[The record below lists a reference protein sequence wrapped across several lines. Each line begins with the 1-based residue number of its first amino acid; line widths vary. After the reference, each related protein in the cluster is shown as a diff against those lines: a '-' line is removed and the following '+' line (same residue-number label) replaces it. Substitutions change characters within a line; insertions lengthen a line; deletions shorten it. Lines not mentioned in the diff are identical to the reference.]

1 MDVSIEK
8 IRELR
13 QRTGAGVL
21 DCKKALEISDAD
33 VEKAIEHLRKSG
45 VAKAEQK
52 LTRKTDEGIIE
63 AYIHPGA
70 RLGVLLELNCETD
83 FVGKT
88 DDFKRL
94 ARDIAMQIA
103 ASNPISISREDIPE
117 EIIERE
123 RSIYKSQMEDSGKPG
138 HILDKIIE
146 GKLAKFY
153 KEVCLLEQPF
163 VKDTNITVED
173 HIKEHIAKIGE
184 NICIKRFA
192 RFRIG
197 ESS

>member
-1 MDVSIEK
+1 MGIPIEK

-21 DCKKALEISDAD
+21 DCKKALETTEGN

-88 DDFKRL
+88 DDFRHL

-103 ASNPISISREDIPE
+103 ASNPIAISREDVPG
-117 EIIERE
+117 EILERE
-123 RSIYKSQMEDSGKPG
+123 KSIYASQLQDSGKPEQ
-138 HILDKIIE
+138 IIKKIVE

-163 VKDTNITVED
+163 VKDTNITVVD

-184 NICIKRFA
+184 NISVKRFA

-197 ESS
+197 EAP

>member
-1 MDVSIEK
+1 MDIAIEK
-8 IRELR
+8 IKELR

-21 DCKKALEISDAD
+21 DCKKALETSNGDI
-33 VEKAIEHLRKSG
+33 EKAIEHLRKSG

-63 AYIHPGA
+63 SYIHPGA

-103 ASNPISISREDIPE
+103 ASNPIAISRDSIPE
-117 EIIERE
+117 EIIENLR
-123 RSIYKSQMEDSGKPG
+123 R
-138 HILDKIIE
+138 L
-146 GKLAKFY
+146 
-153 KEVCLLEQPF
+153 
-163 VKDTNITVED
+163 NI
-173 HIKEHIAKIGE
+173 
-184 NICIKRFA
+184 
-192 RFRIG
+192 
-197 ESS
+197 

>member
-1 MDVSIEK
+1 MDVPIEK
-8 IRELR
+8 IKELR

-21 DCKKALEISDAD
+21 DCKKALQSSEGD
-33 VEKAIEHLRKSG
+33 VDKAIEQLRKSG

-83 FVGKT
+83 FVAKT

-94 ARDIAMQIA
+94 ARDVAMQIA

-117 EIIERE
+117 EILERE
-123 RSIYKSQMEDSGKPG
+123 REIYRSQMENSGKPEN
-138 HILDKIIE
+138 ILEKIVE
-146 GKLAKFY
+146 GKLAKYY

-163 VKDTNITVED
+163 VKDTTITVED
-173 HIKEHIAKIGE
+173 HIKQNIAKIGE
-184 NICIKRFA
+184 NISVKRFS

-197 ESS
+197 ESP

>member
-1 MDVSIEK
+1 MDVAIEK

-21 DCKKALEISDAD
+21 DCKKALQSSNGD
-33 VEKAIEHLRKSG
+33 VDKAIEQLRKSG
-45 VAKAEQK
+45 IAKAEQK
-52 LTRKTDEGIIE
+52 LTRKTEEGIIE

-83 FVGKT
+83 FVAKT

-103 ASNPISISREDIPE
+103 ASNPISTSREDIPE
-117 EIIERE
+117 EILERE
-123 RSIYKSQMEDSGKPG
+123 KSIYRSQMEDSGKPEN
-138 HILDKIIE
+138 ILEKIIE
-146 GKLAKFY
+146 GKLGKFY

-163 VKDTNITVED
+163 VKDTNITVQD
-173 HIKEHIAKIGE
+173 HIKEYIAKIGE
-184 NICIKRFA
+184 NICVKRFA

-197 ESS
+197 EAP

>member
-1 MDVSIEK
+1 MDVPIEK
-8 IRELR
+8 IKELR

-21 DCKKALEISDAD
+21 DCKKALQSSGGD
-33 VEKAIEHLRKSG
+33 VDKAIEHLRKSG

-83 FVGKT
+83 FVAKT

-94 ARDIAMQIA
+94 ARDVAMQIA
-103 ASNPISISREDIPE
+103 ASNPIAISREDIDE
-117 EIIERE
+117 EVLQRERE
-123 RSIYKSQMEDSGKPG
+123 IYRSQMENSGKPEN
-138 HILDKIIE
+138 ILEKIVE
-146 GKLAKFY
+146 GKLSKFY

-163 VKDTNITVED
+163 VKDTAITVED
-173 HIKEHIAKIGE
+173 HIKQSIAKIGE
-184 NICIKRFA
+184 NISVKRFS

-197 ESS
+197 ESP

>member
-1 MDVSIEK
+1 MDIPIEK

-13 QRTGAGVL
+13 GRTGAGVL
-21 DCKKALEISDAD
+21 DCKKALEASNGD
-33 VEKAIEHLRKSG
+33 VDKAIEHLRKSG
-45 VAKAEQK
+45 AAKAEQK

-70 RLGVLLELNCETD
+70 RLGVLLQLNCETD

-103 ASNPISISREDIPE
+103 ASNPIAISRDDIPK
-117 EIIERE
+117 EILERE
-123 RSIYKSQMEDSGKPG
+123 KSIYTSQTKDSGKPEN
-138 HILDKIIE
+138 IIEKIVE
-146 GKLAKFY
+146 GKLGKFY

-163 VKDTNITVED
+163 VKDTNISVENY
-173 HIKEHIAKIGE
+173 IKEHIAKIGE
-184 NICIKRFA
+184 NISIKRFA

-197 ESS
+197 ETP